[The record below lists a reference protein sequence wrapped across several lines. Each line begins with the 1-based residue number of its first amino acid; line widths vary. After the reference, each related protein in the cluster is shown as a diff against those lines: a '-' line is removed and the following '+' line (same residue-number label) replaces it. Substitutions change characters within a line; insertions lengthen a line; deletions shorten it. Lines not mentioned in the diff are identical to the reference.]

1 MSLTNRQSLPHTLG
15 IAEMSQSDRYVLEVF
30 GEAVGVLVMEE
41 SSFVFYAAKP
51 EAFAPERH
59 LLPRHLQDP
68 RSGPSLQDRSLTTS
82 FQDALKFPLQNPSG
96 MFKTGR
102 LQSVVRLARWR

>member
-41 SSFVFYAAKP
+41 SSFVFYAAAP
-51 EAFAPERH
+51 EAFELDRH
-59 LLPRHLQDP
+59 LFPSVHSAEQVVGQRLSLKRRSQIFLDP
-68 RSGPSLQDRSLTTS
+68 DC
-82 FQDALKFPLQNPSG
+82 
-96 MFKTGR
+96 
-102 LQSVVRLARWR
+102 W